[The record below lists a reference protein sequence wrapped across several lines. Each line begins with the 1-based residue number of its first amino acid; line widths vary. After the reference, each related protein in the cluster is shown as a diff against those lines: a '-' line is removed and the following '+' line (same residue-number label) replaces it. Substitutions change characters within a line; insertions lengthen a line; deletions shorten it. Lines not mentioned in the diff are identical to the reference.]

1 MFTNK
6 HGKGDLN
13 DHFMSTIL
21 FTFFGQTKKNIH
33 MIDKHYKESG
43 YIFNLDL
50 PAILYQP
57 FVSYLTN
64 SGLVNREKRRKQ
76 NKPFETHLPYSI
88 YHHMLSSDF

>member
-1 MFTNK
+1 
-6 HGKGDLN
+6 
-13 DHFMSTIL
+13 
-21 FTFFGQTKKNIH
+21 

-64 SGLVNREKRRKQ
+64 SGLVNREKRRKKT
-76 NKPFETHLPYSI
+76 NHLRPTYLTLYILTCLVLIFDKGSCLSCDNQFL
-88 YHHMLSSDF
+88 HHQFYFSLGWSNVNMSFDT